1 MVLFPMTSPGRSHLI
16 KKGRAVKNKKA
27 KRTIKNE
34 LAKEKLR
41 LKAKRE
47 EEFHHE
53 AIRARKFSAVETLD
67 MGIELIECALE
78 LKKAGKN
85 VQN

>member
-1 MVLFPMTSPGRSHLI
+1 MTSLGRSHPL

-27 KRTIKNE
+27 KRTIDNE
-34 LAKEKLR
+34 LTKEKLR

-47 EEFHHE
+47 KEFRQE
-53 AIRARKFSAVETLD
+53 AIRARKFSAAQTLG

-78 LKKAGKN
+78 LRKAGKN

>member
-1 MVLFPMTSPGRSHLI
+1 MVFFPMTSLGWSHPL

-27 KRTIKNE
+27 KRTIDNE
-34 LAKEKLR
+34 LTKEKLR

-47 EEFHHE
+47 KEFRQE
-53 AIRARKFSAVETLD
+53 AIRARKFSAAQTLG

-78 LKKAGKN
+78 LRKAGKD